1 MGNCSPRR
9 MNQQTQF
16 KVFNVDAKL
25 LKHSKGV
32 INITNNDMEL
42 CQPNR
47 TPIVWPLNGIRRYG
61 CYRDIFLFECG
72 RKCVTG
78 EGLFAFKCKKAQRLH
93 DTLHAALMRKD
104 TGLIRLSA
112 NNNNLDGGS
121 LVLPLTAST
130 QQINDTNNNLLVDD
144 NVQNSQ
150 ISVDLS
156 EMEVELQ
163 QNNAVNTTTNNNNAS
178 TIIDSTPQY
187 VNDFVC
193 MQNTSESANNNCS
206 IVRLPTNINN
216 ENNNDSMYR
225 EIKYIHSMIFS
236 NNSQNQNI
244 GNNHIGAGSSS
255 SIGGSSDDSTRNL
268 DYVKPNDIDR
278 EKAIATPDLA
288 SSSEILNNNSSTVD
302 YTQINLPKTNAL
314 KESTANNQQ
323 KRDEYVRLANGA
335 TRLNNTNSIFQPLE

>member
-9 MNQQTQF
+9 INQQAQF

-47 TPIVWPLNGIRRYG
+47 TPIIWPLNGIRRYG

-72 RKCVTG
+72 RKCATG

-112 NNNNLDGGS
+112 NNTNLDGGS
-121 LVLPLTAST
+121 LVLPLSDSVV
-130 QQINDTNNNLLVDD
+130 QINDATNTNK
-144 NVQNSQ
+144 
-150 ISVDLS
+150 
-156 EMEVELQ
+156 
-163 QNNAVNTTTNNNNAS
+163 NNNNELSDNTELINPDLSDNEAQQMQQNILS
-178 TIIDSTPQY
+178 ISDQTPQY
-187 VNDFVC
+187 VNDFGFS
-193 MQNTSESANNNCS
+193 QNTNDISINNNCS

-216 ENNNDSMYR
+216 EQNNDSMYR

-236 NNSQNQNI
+236 NNPI
-244 GNNHIGAGSSS
+244 NNNNNDHNSST
-255 SIGGSSDDSTRNL
+255 SDDTSDSRSSPNL
-268 DYVKPNDIDR
+268 DYVKPNNIDR
-278 EKAIATPDLA
+278 EKAVVTPELA
-288 SSSEILNNNSSTVD
+288 SSCEILNNNNSSSVE
-302 YTQINLPKTNAL
+302 YTIVNLPKTYAL

-323 KRDEYVRLANGA
+323 KRDEYFRLGNNGTA
-335 TRLNNTNSIFQPLE
+335 FRLNNNNTNSIFQQLE